1 MKFIPAVLLLIST
14 PLWAA
19 ISTNTNVLTVKA
31 ELVTGSCYI
40 AASDMDLGDLDA
52 SEFSAGGAWADLSA
66 TAQGNVTLAGQILT
80 LSCDSGSVAKSLVMS
95 IKPQKAQL
103 TGNQIFPNEYTGP
116 TGRVKS
122 TTAAGNVGVV
132 AFFDGKNVLNK
143 DNTSEVII
151 DSNYIGTDDNK
162 ILPILRAR
170 FQKID
175 SSKPVTP
182 GGVLSQVQISVSYK

>member
-1 MKFIPAVLLLIST
+1 M
-14 PLWAA
+14 
-19 ISTNTNVLTVKA
+19 
-31 ELVTGSCYI
+31 
-40 AASDMDLGDLDA
+40 
-52 SEFSAGGAWADLSA
+52 
-66 TAQGNVTLAGQILT
+66 LT

-162 ILPILRAR
+162 VLPILRAR